1 MTEEDESKKNGSY
14 KPSDLKVILLGDSAV
29 GKSKLIER
37 FLLNDYIPYQLST
50 YALTLYRHTC
60 PHPLNP
66 KASPITVEFWDT
78 AGQERFQ
85 SMHPSYYHMAHVC
98 ILCFDLTR
106 KITYKNLQHWYDE
119 LMKYRYKI
127 PVVVVANKVDVEPQR
142 AKKKYGFV
150 ERKKR
155 GESED
160 LPLFF
165 VSASDG
171 TNVVSAFNEAIKR
184 GIKYKESEKE
194 KDFVEEVLNFIAEEE
209 KRPDGIFSKNKEDD
223 EETDDNNI
231 QHNGSQAATLASA

>member
-1 MTEEDESKKNGSY
+1 MASTATTDSSLTKNDNH
-14 KPSDLKVILLGDSAV
+14 KPCDLKVILLGDSAV

-60 PHPLNP
+60 PHPLKS
-66 KASPITVEFWDT
+66 KAPPISVEFWDT

-119 LMKYRYKI
+119 LMKYRNNI
-127 PVVVVANKVDVEPQR
+127 PVVVIANKVDAEPER
-142 AKKKYGFV
+142 AKKRYGFV
-150 ERKKR
+150 ERKKK
-155 GESED
+155 GEAED

-184 GIKYKESEKE
+184 GIKYKESEKN
-194 KDFVEEVLNFIAEEE
+194 KDFVEEVLNFIEEEE
-209 KRPDGIFSKNKEDD
+209 KRPDGIFSKKED
-223 EETDDNNI
+223 TDIFMDNQTSLINV
-231 QHNGSQAATLASA
+231 